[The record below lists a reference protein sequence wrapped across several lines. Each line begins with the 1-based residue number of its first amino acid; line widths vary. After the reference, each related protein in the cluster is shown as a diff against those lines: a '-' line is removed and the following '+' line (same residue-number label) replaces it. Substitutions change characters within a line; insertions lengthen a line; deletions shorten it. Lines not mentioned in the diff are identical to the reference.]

1 MVFRKV
7 IPTTMWPG
15 KRRGVGVANLLA
27 AIWHS
32 LRIDAISSIFQMLVV
47 RQHPEA
53 AKTNSTRYQCSLQ

>member
-1 MVFRKV
+1 MVCRQV

-15 KRRGVGVANLLA
+15 KRRSVVVANLLA

-32 LRIDAISSIFQMLVV
+32 LRIDAISSIFGILVV
-47 RQHPEA
+47 RRYPEA